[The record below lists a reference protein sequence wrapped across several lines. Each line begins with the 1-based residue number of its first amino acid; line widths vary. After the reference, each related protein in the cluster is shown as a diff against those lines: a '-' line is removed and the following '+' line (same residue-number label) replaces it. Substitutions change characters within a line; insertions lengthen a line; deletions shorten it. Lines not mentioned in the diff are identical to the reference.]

1 MSQSEENF
9 GNVNYWDS
17 RYNEFPFT
25 FEWLEDYNSLKPHLS
40 KILND
45 YNIPLNEINI
55 LDCGCGTS
63 EISENLNNDLKIN
76 NIYSIDYSSKALEI
90 MKNKFP
96 NSKINYKLMDITE
109 LNFKENFFDIIIDKG
124 TTDNIYCY
132 KNPLKTIAIY
142 YKEINKV
149 LKNNGY
155 FLIISHSEL
164 NKREINISNICYLN
178 FEIQTMKLFQTFEL
192 NGFGV
197 ENKINYLF
205 ICKKKDNSKYNDEIF
220 NKFLEEIAEKEKL
233 LLENS
238 QITHGTTSTI
248 KDINIE
254 GDDLSLGESEKKNKN
269 I

>member
-25 FEWLEDYNSLKPHLS
+25 FEWLEDYNSLKPHIS
-40 KILND
+40 KILNE
-45 YNIPLNEINI
+45 YNLPLNEINI

-142 YKEINKV
+142 YKEIN
-149 LKNNGY
+149 
-155 FLIISHSEL
+155 
-164 NKREINISNICYLN
+164 ISNICYLN
-178 FEIQTMKLFQTFEL
+178 FEIQTVKLFETFEL

>member
-1 MSQSEENF
+1 MSQVEENF
-9 GNVNYWDS
+9 GSVNYWES

-25 FEWLEDYNSLKPHLS
+25 FEWLEDYNSLKPYFN
-40 KILND
+40 KILNE
-45 YNIPLNEINI
+45 YNNQSLNDINI

-63 EISENLNNDLKIN
+63 ELSENLNVDLKIN

-90 MKNKFP
+90 MKNKFTD
-96 NSKINYKLMDITE
+96 SKINYKLMNITE
-109 LNFKENFFDIIIDKG
+109 LNFNENFFDIIIDKG

-132 KNPLKTIAIY
+132 KNPFKTLAIY

-164 NKREINISNICYLN
+164 NKREINISNISYLN
-178 FEIQTMKLFQTFEL
+178 FEIQTIKLSQTFDL
-192 NGFGV
+192 NGFGI

-205 ICKKKDNSKYNDEIF
+205 ICKKIDNSKYNDEVF
-220 NKFLEEIAEKEKL
+220 NKFLDELTEKEKL

-238 QITHGTTSTI
+238 QITHSSTSTI
-248 KDINIE
+248 KDINMD
-254 GDDLSLGESEKKNKN
+254 GDDITLGESKKK
-269 I
+269 